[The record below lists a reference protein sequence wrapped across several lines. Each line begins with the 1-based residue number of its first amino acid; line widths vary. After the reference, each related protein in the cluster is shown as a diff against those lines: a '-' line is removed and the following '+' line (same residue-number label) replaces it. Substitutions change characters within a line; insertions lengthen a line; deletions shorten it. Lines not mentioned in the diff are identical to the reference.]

1 MAASKPSLGLRT
13 SQQLALTPQLQQS
26 IKLLQMS
33 TAELEQEVERFLSE
47 NPLLE
52 MAESG
57 ASSVEVS
64 GSEAPDDQP
73 SASDDRDEDGLAGSH
88 ENWASSG
95 SRAAAD
101 DDTDGW
107 GSQRAQPISL
117 REHLREQAH
126 SLNLSPPDR
135 AWLDT
140 LIESL
145 DEDGYLRETLEDL
158 EASVAELFIDAFGER
173 LDADGLQLG
182 LRLLQ
187 SLEPTGVGARNLQ
200 ECLLLQL
207 NQLAT
212 SVQPETE
219 PSLLGCIALAKE
231 LVADEGL
238 LNALGAKEFNDL
250 CKQLRCDRAL
260 LRETISLIQ
269 TLNPKPGSGF
279 QDDAAESVIPD
290 VIAYKRNARSASPA
304 GAKWQIRLNESAV
317 PRLSINPL
325 YAELIRQERAAS
337 MAGQL
342 QEARWVIKNIQQ
354 RFDTILRVS
363 QAIAS
368 EQQAFFEEGEVAMR
382 PLVLREIAERCGLHE
397 STVSRVTTN
406 KYMLTPRG
414 TFELKYFFTSH
425 VSTDS
430 GGLASSTAIRAKI
443 RQWVSE
449 EDPRKPLSDQQI
461 ADRFGQEGI
470 QVARRTIAKY
480 REALRIEPV
489 SQRKKL

>member
-1 MAASKPSLGLRT
+1 MKPSLGLRT

-52 MAESG
+52 VADSATSTTESSNTET
-57 ASSVEVS
+57 AADERPE
-64 GSEAPDDQP
+64 SEE
-73 SASDDRDEDGLAGSH
+73 RFEEGLAGSA
-88 ENWASSG
+88 ESWSSSG
-95 SRAAAD
+95 PKSGD
-101 DDTDGW
+101 DDSDWW
-107 GSQRAQPISL
+107 GNQQAQPISL

-126 SLNLSPPDR
+126 GLNLSEPDR

-145 DEDGYLRETLEDL
+145 DDDGYLRETLEEL
-158 EASVAELFIDAFGER
+158 EASVADLFMEAFGER
-173 LDADGLQLG
+173 LDADALQLG
-182 LRLLQ
+182 LTLLQ
-187 SLEPTGVGARNLQ
+187 SLDPIGIGARNLQ

-207 NQLAT
+207 DHL
-212 SVQPETE
+212 ETACDAHE
-219 PSLLGCIALAKE
+219 NAAAAERIALAKR
-231 LVADEGL
+231 LVANEAL
-238 LNALGAKEFNDL
+238 LQALGAREFNDL
-250 CKQLRCDRAL
+250 CKSLHCDREL
-260 LRETISLIQ
+260 LKEAVQLIQ
-269 TLNPKPGSGF
+269 ALNPRPGSGF

-290 VIAYKRNARSASPA
+290 VIAYRTDTRS

-325 YAELIRQERAAS
+325 YAELIRHERASS
-337 MAGQL
+337 MASQL

-354 RFDTILRVS
+354 RFDTILRVA
-363 QAIAS
+363 QAIAI
-368 EQQAFFEEGEVAMR
+368 EQQGFFEQGEVAMR

-406 KYMLTPRG
+406 KYVLTPRG

-425 VSTDS
+425 VSTE
-430 GGLASSTAIRAKI
+430 GGGAASSTAIRAKI
-443 RQWVSE
+443 RQWISE
-449 EDPRKPLSDQQI
+449 EDPRKPLSDQLI

-480 REALRIEPV
+480 REALKIEPV